1 VGRRSEL
8 AGARPRPVVVVH
20 RPMFPAAA
28 PVVRGSRRPTTSEP
42 SFLRE
47 RPTHRRTG
55 RTDRLDRDRLTTQHR
70 RVRTPSS
77 VFLPARDTIFPQPTD
92 AFVNRDRRRR
102 ASERASAADELDG
115 RGAGDTA
122 VDAGLPCSD
131 GKERGRGAADPADP
145 HVFDWRPSSPAG
157 RPPTAPRG
165 PPPPA
170 FPPPPPR
177 PCVSTR
183 LPSPPSP
190 AGPAGRYRVKQ
201 QHENVARG
209 SRPTD
214 EGLSSWAQRRLL
226 FKHLLLLSSLS
237 SYSS

>member
-1 VGRRSEL
+1 
-8 AGARPRPVVVVH
+8 
-20 RPMFPAAA
+20 M
-28 PVVRGSRRPTTSEP
+28 
-42 SFLRE
+42 
-47 RPTHRRTG
+47 
-55 RTDRLDRDRLTTQHR
+55 TDDD
-70 RVRTPSS
+70 
-77 VFLPARDTIFPQPTD
+77 
-92 AFVNRDRRRR
+92 
-102 ASERASAADELDG
+102 ERASAADELDG

-157 RPPTAPRG
+157 RPPTAPRD

-214 EGLSSWAQRRLL
+214 EGLPSWAQRRLL
-226 FKHLLLLSSLS
+226 FKHLLLLSTPTPARQPVSGVVRACLFTDKTEEDRATKCWMAPPVSLAHTAPDWTS
-237 SYSS
+237 VSGTHGVH